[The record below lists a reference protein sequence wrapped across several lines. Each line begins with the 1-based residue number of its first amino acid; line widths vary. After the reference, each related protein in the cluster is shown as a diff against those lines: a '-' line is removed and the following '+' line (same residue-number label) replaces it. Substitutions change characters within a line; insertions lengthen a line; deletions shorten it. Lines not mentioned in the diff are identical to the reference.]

1 LVKIIGGVALVR
13 AESVSEPEK
22 VVAETLRTHPRIK
35 AIVKYWGVE
44 GVYRTPRIEVL
55 WGSLPSSITY
65 REYGVLYELDLAN
78 LMFCLGNKF
87 ERLRMARLV
96 RGWEVVVD
104 MFAGIGQFSLPIA
117 LHARP
122 RRVYSLEINPQS
134 FSFLKKNIER
144 NGLTEIVEPHNGD
157 CRVLA
162 ERIGPVAD
170 RIVMGYLFD
179 TLSFLPYALRML
191 GAAGGMIHIHGLSY
205 RGFEQELARGAQ
217 EVARGYGFAAKT
229 VRLRRVKSYSPSKN
243 HVVVDLFA
251 VSGPA
256 RAS

>member
-1 LVKIIGGVALVR
+1 MVR
-13 AESVSEPEK
+13 AESVSDPEK
-22 VVAETLRTHPRIK
+22 VVAVILKTHPTIK
-35 AIVKYWGVE
+35 AIVRYWGVE
-44 GVYRTPRIEVL
+44 GVYRTPRVEVL

-122 RRVYSLEINPQS
+122 RRVYSLEINPQAY
-134 FSFLKKNIER
+134 SFLKKNIER
-144 NGLTEIVEPHNGD
+144 NRLTGVVEPYEGD

-170 RIVMGYLFD
+170 RVVMGYLFD
-179 TLSFLPYALRML
+179 TLSFLPYALGML
-191 GAAGGMIHIHGLSY
+191 GAAGGMIHIHGLAERSS
-205 RGFEQELARGAQ
+205 EQEFAREA
-217 EVARGYGFAAKT
+217 EKVARCCGFAAKT

-251 VSGPA
+251 VSGPS